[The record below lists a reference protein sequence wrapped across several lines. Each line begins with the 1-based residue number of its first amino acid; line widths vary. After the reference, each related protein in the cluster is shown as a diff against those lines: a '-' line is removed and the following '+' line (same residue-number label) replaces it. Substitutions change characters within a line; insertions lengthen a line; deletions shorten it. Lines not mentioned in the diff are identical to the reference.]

1 MHPVTWFKIEFPD
14 GEVHT
19 FRPSALQISN
29 FKSTVEKE
37 SSATEKKSGA
47 QKKARTDAV
56 DLARIKITAA
66 PSQIDADSTSDIH
79 LAWIIC
85 IDIMY

>member
-19 FRPSALQISN
+19 FRPSALQISSC
-29 FKSTVEKE
+29 KSTVEKQ
-37 SSATEKKSGA
+37 SSATDKKSGS
-47 QKKARTDAV
+47 QKKARTDAA

-66 PSQIDADSTSDIH
+66 PSQIDEDSTSDIH
-79 LAWIIC
+79 LALIIY